1 MGSFIRILCAAALA
15 VIAMSRGVDASEPS
29 ALAQIG
35 ADGVRIED
43 AGGTV
48 VLSVPL
54 SQAIPWKVSASDGP
68 PRIVVG
74 FGDVVWAAA
83 PEVVSESVVEVRIA
97 KARPGW
103 SEMSLVLR
111 EPLAV
116 SSAEMISAT
125 DGTARLEVRLLPT
138 TAEAFRETAEPAK
151 APEAVAAE
159 PGEQRRMVV
168 AIDPGHGG
176 VDPGAVADDLIE
188 ADLVLSAAR
197 QLKEVLLRTGRFDV
211 VLTREE
217 DVFVSLETRL
227 TRARAAGADVFLSLH
242 ADALESVEDGSAS
255 GITVYRLPDSAAGD
269 ADELLAA
276 RHAASDLLKGVDLT
290 GTGDDVALALLDLA
304 RRDTAPRT
312 RALQR
317 MLVEA
322 FRAGEMQVNSRPER
336 QGAYSVL
343 KSAEIPSVL
352 IELGF
357 LSSEK
362 DRARLATDGWQH
374 EAAVAV
380 TEALMRW
387 QDEDRLRFEALRQ

>member
-1 MGSFIRILCAAALA
+1 MGSFITIFLA
-15 VIAMSRGVDASEPS
+15 VVLAAFVALRAGAGSEPS

-35 ADGVRIED
+35 PEGVRIAD

-48 VLSVPL
+48 VLTVPL
-54 SQAIPWKVSASDGP
+54 TRAVPWRVSASDGP

-83 PEVVSESVVEVRIA
+83 PEIESESIVEVVTE

-103 SEMSLVLR
+103 SELALVLR

-116 SSAEMISAT
+116 ASAEMAT
-125 DGTARLEVRLLPT
+125 GADGSARLEVRLMPT
-138 TAEAFRETAEPAK
+138 TAEEFRNAAEPA
-151 APEAVAAE
+151 
-159 PGEQRRMVV
+159 GEQEVSGAKDGVAGRMVV

-176 VDPGAVADDLIE
+176 VDPGALAGDLVE
-188 ADLVLSAAR
+188 ADLVLRSG
-197 QLKEVLLRTGRFDV
+197 QFDV

-242 ADALESVEDGSAS
+242 ADALEDTGEGSAS
-255 GITVYRLPDSAAGD
+255 GITVYRLPDNAAGD
-269 ADELLAA
+269 ADQLLAA

-290 GTGDDVALALLDLA
+290 GTGDDVALALLDMA

-322 FRAGEMQVNSRPER
+322 FRGGEMQVNTRPER

-357 LSSEK
+357 LSSDR
-362 DRARLATDGWQH
+362 DRARLAEEVWQQQ
-374 EAAVAV
+374 AAVAV

-387 QDEDRLRFEALRQ
+387 QDEDRLRLESLRQ

>member
-1 MGSFIRILCAAALA
+1 MGSFIRFLCAVLLVAFGSARAA
-15 VIAMSRGVDASEPS
+15 VASEPS

-35 ADGVRIED
+35 AEGVRVSDE
-43 AGGTV
+43 GGTV
-48 VLSVPL
+48 LLTVPL
-54 SQAIPWKVSASDGP
+54 SQAVPWKVSSADGP

-74 FGDVVWAAA
+74 FGDVVWAEE
-83 PEVVSESVVEVRIA
+83 PEIVSQSIVEVWTE

-103 SEMSLVLR
+103 SELSLVLR
-111 EPLAV
+111 EPLTVA
-116 SSAEMISAT
+116 SAEMTST
-125 DGTARLEVRLLPT
+125 EDGTARLDVVLIPT
-138 TAEAFRETAEPAK
+138 TAEEFRSIAQEVEDQAPTEAEQPDR
-151 APEAVAAE
+151 
-159 PGEQRRMVV
+159 GLMVV

-176 VDPGAVADDLIE
+176 VDPGAIAGDLIE
-188 ADLVLSAAR
+188 ADLVLATAR
-197 QLKEVLLRTGRFDV
+197 QLKEVLLRTGRFEV
-211 VLTREE
+211 VLTRDE

-242 ADALESVEDGSAS
+242 ADALEDTEDGSAT
-255 GITVYRLPDSAAGD
+255 GITVYRLPDSAAEN
-269 ADELLAA
+269 ADEILAE

-290 GTGDDVALALLDLA
+290 GTGDDVALALLELA

-322 FRAGEMQVNSRPER
+322 FQAGEMQVNSRPER

-357 LSSEK
+357 LSSDK
-362 DRARLATDGWQH
+362 DSERLAAEDWQRQ
-374 EAAVAV
+374 AAVAV

-387 QDEDRLRFEALRQ
+387 ADEDRLRLEGLRQ